1 MDIYKIIHGFIN
13 QFITGGHHL
22 LRRQEISRNWRFTDD
37 FSVASKNIKQ
47 WWNHYSD
54 NRHSKNQILSSY
66 NYEFDHRFFFC
77 AASKTKTFRIPH
89 VFCEFGWSTNSD
101 AANCWISPDPQRW
114 FHPNPDFTSNPRLPR
129 PAKSIKW
136 SARFC
141 LGTSR
146 GAQHLVMVIEHV
158 VRYSSS
164 ISLYI

>member
-1 MDIYKIIHGFIN
+1 MISGLHPRIWNSDGTPTATIDI
-13 QFITGGHHL
+13 Q
-22 LRRQEISRNWRFTDD
+22 R
-37 FSVASKNIKQ
+37 IK
-47 WWNHYSD
+47 SSCV
-54 NRHSKNQILSSY
+54 RIKSY
-66 NYEFDHRFFFC
+66 NCYCYSKSFMMWLYDVICIASVHIIMILIIVFLVLLQRQKHSEFPMFF
-77 AASKTKTFRIPH
+77 
-89 VFCEFGWSTNSD
+89 VNSGGLQIAMT

-146 GAQHLVMVIEHV
+146 GAQHLVIMVIEHV
-158 VRYSSS
+158 VRDSSS